1 MILAPMAIMILAP
14 MAIMILAPMAIMIL
28 APMAIQNPSF
38 YSIFKLMKD
47 FELRCPQFFSLN

>member
-1 MILAPMAIMILAP
+1 MILAP